1 MDDRV
6 DVCVVGAGPSGAV
19 AAARLARDGYRVVVL
34 EQGDWPDYRRAR
46 ADRPDF
52 ESYSGTEWAWDPNQ
66 RARDCDYPIDV
77 ADSDIDVLTYNAV
90 GGGSVVYAAHWQ
102 RNLPSDFCVRTL
114 DGVADDW
121 P

>member
-1 MDDRV
+1 MSSA
-6 DVCVVGAGPSGAV
+6 DVCIIGAGPAGAV
-19 AAARLARDGYRVVVL
+19 AAGRLARDGFRVVVL

-52 ESYSGTEWAWDPNQ
+52 ESHSGTEWAWDPNQ
-66 RARDCDYPIDV
+66 PGRDCDYPIDV
-77 ADSDIDVLTYNAV
+77 SESDIDVLNYNAV
-90 GGGSVVYAAHWQ
+90 GGGTVVYAAHWQ

-121 P
+121 PL